1 MTDLD
6 LLYEYYTSINLAVGG
21 YATLSCRIKDDKL
34 EKTFRELTLGAI
46 KDSRMAAKL
55 IIKLGGEIY

>member
-21 YATLSCRIKDDKL
+21 YATFSCRVKDDQIEKVFRKL
-34 EKTFRELTLGAI
+34 TMGAI
-46 KDSRMAAKL
+46 EDSRMAAKL
-55 IIKLGGEIY
+55 IIQLGGQLY